1 MLIAKHLKL
10 NNNNK
15 NKIMETKNKQQQTA
29 PSGNVIARFENI
41 SEQVLNKIEK
51 FQADGGLTLPANYS
65 VENHM
70 KSAWLILQS
79 TKDRDNRPA
88 LEVCTKDSIAN
99 ALFDMVLQ
107 GLAVSKNQGYF
118 IVYGNKLEFQR
129 SYFGTVALAK
139 RVGGI
144 KQEPIANVIYE
155 GDEFVYSIDPNTA
168 RIQIIKHEQKIENI
182 DNTKIKAAYALI
194 VRPDGTTQVTI
205 MSMQQI
211 RKSWEQGATK
221 GNSPAHKNFPE
232 EMAKKTVI
240 GRTCKMIINSS
251 DDAWIYDGKKDEMD
265 VDVASRQREALL
277 NTGKTVVDTQEADYE
292 DITNKENECQT
303 PLNTLQEP
311 TSDTLPVEEEEE
323 PGY

>member
-1 MLIAKHLKL
+1 MSTNQNQGATQQSSAIAKY
-10 NNNNK
+10 
-15 NKIMETKNKQQQTA
+15 E
-29 PSGNVIARFENI
+29 NV

-79 TKDRDNRPA
+79 TTDRNGTPA
-88 LEVCTKDSIAN
+88 LQVCTKDSIAN

-107 GLAVSKNQGYF
+107 GLAVSKKQGYF

-139 RVGGI
+139 RAGGI
-144 KQEPIANVIYE
+144 TKEPVANVIYE
-155 GDEFVYSIDPNTA
+155 GDEFVYSIDPETA
-168 RIQIIKHEQKIENI
+168 RIKIIKHEQKIENI
-182 DNTKIKAAYALI
+182 DNTKIKAAYAL
-194 VRPDGTTQVTI
+194 VTMPDGTTQVTI

-211 RKSWEQGATK
+211 RAAWNQGATK
-221 GNSPAHKNFPE
+221 GKSPAHLNFAE

-240 GRTCKMIINSS
+240 GRACKMIINSS
-251 DDAWIYDGKKDEMD
+251 DDAWLYEGKNDDMD
-265 VDVASRQREALL
+265 IDPAERQRE
-277 NTGKTVVDTQEADYE
+277 NTVSGGKEAIKDLAEADYE
-292 DITNKENECQT
+292 EVTGQQPATASEDKPSAPSPT
-303 PLNTLQEP
+303 PTPTPAQEE
-311 TSDTLPVEEEEE
+311 DG

>member
-1 MLIAKHLKL
+1 MTTTTKQTEVSKSKAIAK
-10 NNNNK
+10 
-15 NKIMETKNKQQQTA
+15 
-29 PSGNVIARFENI
+29 FENI
-41 SEQVLNKIEK
+41 AENVLSRIEQ

-65 VENHM
+65 VENHL

-155 GDEFVYSIDPNTA
+155 GDEFTYSIDPNTA

-182 DNTKIKAAYALI
+182 DNTKIKAAYALT

-211 RKSWEQGATK
+211 RAAWQQGATK
-221 GNSPAHKNFPE
+221 GNSPAHKNFAE

-240 GRTCKMIINSS
+240 GRACKMIINSS
-251 DDAWIYDGKKDEMD
+251 DDAWLYEGKNDEMD
-265 VDVASRQREALL
+265 VDTVSKQREAAV
-277 NTGKTVVDTQEADYE
+277 NAGKAVVDTQDADYE
-292 DITNKENECQT
+292 DITNQ
-303 PLNTLQEP
+303 
-311 TSDTLPVEEEEE
+311 VEEKTGEIKAAQLTAPAAAEEDD